1 MSIPKDDWT
10 TLEDV
15 RKRIRREW
23 NNGRILVAVLGG
35 EAVFPL
41 RIPLKRPDSKALA
54 EQFEAARVW
63 IAALSAVDKEQGGS
77 GCRLEWQEFAH
88 RQLGRNRIP
97 VAAIVESEKDGLALI
112 GKQSEADSFR
122 ELAATVAAAFPAL
135 TPWMQRY
142 PLKALEQ
149 AENWTRLLTVLH
161 WVVRHPGANVYLR
174 QIDAPGVDTKFI
186 EQHRGLLGDLLDRVL
201 LSDRIDGRY
210 SGAKN
215 FEQRYG
221 FKRKPVQVRIRF
233 LDRKLSLHGL
243 SDLAVTS
250 EEFAQMA
257 LSVKR
262 VFVTEN
268 EINFLSFPEVTDG
281 LMLFGG
287 GYGFEHLAQSDWLR
301 QKEIYYWGDI
311 DTHGFVILDQLRNT
325 FSSAQSLMMDRAT
338 LLEHRMFWGN
348 EDRPASRQL
357 ERLNAEESALYD
369 DLRFDRIAPSL
380 RLEQER
386 IGFAWIK
393 AELAR
398 AGLK

>member
-1 MSIPKDDWT
+1 MNDWT
-10 TLEDV
+10 TPADV

-23 NNGRILVAVLGG
+23 DNGRILAATLGG
-35 EAVFPL
+35 DAVFPL
-41 RIPLKRPDSKALA
+41 RIPLRRPDSNALA
-54 EQFEAARVW
+54 EHFEAARQW
-63 IAALSAVDKEQGGS
+63 IAALSAMDKEQAGS
-77 GCRLEWQEFAH
+77 GCRLEWQEVAH

-112 GKQSEADSFR
+112 EKQSDADRFR

-135 TPWMQRY
+135 APWMRQY

-149 AENWTRLLTVLH
+149 AENWPRLLAVLD

-174 QIDAPGVDTKFI
+174 QIDAFGLDTKFI

-201 LSDRIDGRY
+201 LPERIDERY

-215 FEQRYG
+215 FEQRYS
-221 FKRKPVQVRIRF
+221 FKRKPLQVRFRF
-233 LDRKLSLHGL
+233 LDRKFSIQGL
-243 SDLAVTS
+243 SDVGITS
-250 EEFAQMA
+250 EEFAQIV
-257 LSVKR
+257 LPIKR

-268 EINFLSFPEVTDG
+268 EINFLSFPDVADG

-287 GYGFEHLAQSDWLR
+287 GYGFEHLSQADWLR
-301 QKEIYYWGDI
+301 QTEIFYWGDI
-311 DTHGFVILDQLRNT
+311 DTHGFAILDQLRSA
-325 FSSAQSLMMDRAT
+325 FSFARSLMMDRTT

-386 IGFAWIK
+386 IGFAWIN

>member
-1 MSIPKDDWT
+1 MNDWT
-10 TLEDV
+10 TPEDI
-15 RKRIRREW
+15 RKRIQREW
-23 NNGRILVAVLGG
+23 DNGRILAAMQGE

-41 RIPLKRPDSKALA
+41 RIPLRRPDSKALA
-54 EQFEAARVW
+54 EQFEAARLW
-63 IAALSAVDKEQGGS
+63 IAALSAMDKEQAGS
-77 GCRLEWQEFAH
+77 GCRLEWQEVAH

-112 GKQSEADSFR
+112 EKQSDTDRFR
-122 ELAATVAAAFPAL
+122 ELAATVAAAFPVLA
-135 TPWMQRY
+135 PWMRQY

-149 AENWTRLLTVLH
+149 AENWPRLLAVLD

-174 QIDAPGVDTKFI
+174 QIDAFGLDTKFI

-201 LSDRIDGRY
+201 LPERIDERY

-221 FKRKPVQVRIRF
+221 FKRKPLQVRFRF
-233 LDRKLSLHGL
+233 LDRKFSIQGL
-243 SDLAVTS
+243 SDVAITS
-250 EEFAQMA
+250 EEFAQIA
-257 LSVKR
+257 LPIKR

-268 EINFLSFPEVTDG
+268 EINFLSFPDVADG

-287 GYGFEHLAQSDWLR
+287 GYGFEHLAQADWLR
-301 QKEIYYWGDI
+301 QTEIFYWGDI
-311 DTHGFVILDQLRNT
+311 DTHGFAILDQLRNA
-325 FSSAQSLMMDRAT
+325 FPFARSLMMDRPT

-357 ERLNAEESALYD
+357 ERLNADELALYD

-386 IGFAWIK
+386 IGFAWIN

-398 AGLK
+398 ARLK

>member
-1 MSIPKDDWT
+1 MNDWT
-10 TLEDV
+10 TPEDI

-23 NNGRILVAVLGG
+23 DNGRILAAMQGE

-54 EQFEAARVW
+54 EHFEAARLW
-63 IAALSAVDKEQGGS
+63 IAALSVIDKEQLGS
-77 GCRLEWQEFAH
+77 GCRMEWQEVVH

-112 GKQSEADSFR
+112 GKQSDADRFR
-122 ELAATVAAAFPAL
+122 ELAAAIAAAFPAIAS
-135 TPWMQRY
+135 WMRQY
-142 PLKALEQ
+142 PLKVLEQ
-149 AENWTRLLTVLH
+149 AENWPRLLAVLD
-161 WVVRHPGANVYLR
+161 WVVCHPGANIYLR
-174 QIDAPGVDTKFI
+174 QIDASGVDTKFI
-186 EQHRGLLGDLLDRVL
+186 EQHRGLMGDLLDRVL
-201 LSDRIDGRY
+201 LPERIDERY

-221 FKRKPVQVRIRF
+221 FKRKPLQVRFRF
-233 LDRKLSLHGL
+233 LDRKFSIQGL
-243 SDLAVTS
+243 SDVAITS
-250 EEFAQMA
+250 EEFAQIA
-257 LSVKR
+257 VSIKR

-268 EINFLSFPEVTDG
+268 EINFLSFPDVADG

-287 GYGFEHLAQSDWLR
+287 GYGFEHLTQADWLR
-301 QKEIYYWGDI
+301 QTEIFYWGDI
-311 DTHGFVILDQLRNT
+311 DTHGFAILDQLRST
-325 FSSAQSLMMDRAT
+325 FPFARSLMMDRPT

-357 ERLNAEESALYD
+357 ERLNAEELALYD

-386 IGFAWIK
+386 IGFAWIN

>member
-1 MSIPKDDWT
+1 MNDWSSP
-10 TLEDV
+10 EDI

-23 NNGRILVAVLGG
+23 DNGRILAAMLGG
-35 EAVFPL
+35 EPVFPL

-54 EQFEAARVW
+54 EHFEAARLW
-63 IAALSAVDKEQGGS
+63 IAALSEMDKEQAGS
-77 GCRLEWQEFAH
+77 GCRLECQEFAH

-112 GKQSEADSFR
+112 GKQSDADRFR
-122 ELAATVAAAFPAL
+122 ELTTTVAIAFPVLA
-135 TPWMQRY
+135 PWIQQY
-142 PLKALEQ
+142 PLKVLDQ
-149 AENWTRLLTVLH
+149 AGNWPRLLAVLD
-161 WVVRHPGANVYLR
+161 WVVCHPGANVYLR
-174 QIDAPGVDTKFI
+174 QIDASGVDTKFI
-186 EQHRGLLGDLLDRVL
+186 EQHRGLLGDLLGRVL
-201 LSDRIDGRY
+201 PPDRIDGRY
-210 SGAKN
+210 TGAKN

-221 FKRKPVQVRIRF
+221 FKRKPLQVRFRF
-233 LDRKLSLHGL
+233 LERKLSLRGL
-243 SDLAVTS
+243 SDIAVTS
-250 EEFAQMA
+250 EEFAQME
-257 LSVKR
+257 LPIKR

-268 EINFLSFPEVTDG
+268 EINFLSFPDVADG

-287 GYGFEHLAQSDWLR
+287 GYGFEHLAQAEWLR
-301 QKEIYYWGDI
+301 PKEIYYWGDI
-311 DTHGFVILDQLRNT
+311 DTHGFAILDQLRNT
-325 FSSAQSLMMDRAT
+325 LPFVQSLMMDRAT

-393 AELAR
+393 AELAG

>member
-1 MSIPKDDWT
+1 MNDWT
-10 TLEDV
+10 TPEDI
-15 RKRIRREW
+15 RKRIQREW
-23 NNGRILVAVLGG
+23 DNGRILAAMQGE

-41 RIPLKRPDSKALA
+41 RIPLRRPDSKALA
-54 EQFEAARVW
+54 EQFEAARLW
-63 IAALSAVDKEQGGS
+63 IAALSAMDKEQAGS
-77 GCRLEWQEFAH
+77 GCRLEWQEVAH

-112 GKQSEADSFR
+112 EKQSDADRFR
-122 ELAATVAAAFPAL
+122 ELAATVAAVFPVLA
-135 TPWMQRY
+135 PWMRQY

-149 AENWTRLLTVLH
+149 AENWPRLLAVLD

-174 QIDAPGVDTKFI
+174 QIDAFGLDTKFI

-201 LSDRIDGRY
+201 LPERIDERY

-221 FKRKPVQVRIRF
+221 FKRKPLQVRFRF
-233 LDRKLSLHGL
+233 LDRKFSIQGL
-243 SDLAVTS
+243 SDVAITS
-250 EEFAQMA
+250 EEFAQIA
-257 LSVKR
+257 LPIKR

-268 EINFLSFPEVTDG
+268 EINFLSFPDVADG

-287 GYGFEHLAQSDWLR
+287 GYGFEHLAQAGWLR
-301 QKEIYYWGDI
+301 QTEIFYWGDI
-311 DTHGFVILDQLRNT
+311 DTHGFAILDQLR
-325 FSSAQSLMMDRAT
+325 SAFPFARSLMMDRPT

-357 ERLNAEESALYD
+357 ERLNADELALYD

-386 IGFAWIK
+386 IGFAWIN